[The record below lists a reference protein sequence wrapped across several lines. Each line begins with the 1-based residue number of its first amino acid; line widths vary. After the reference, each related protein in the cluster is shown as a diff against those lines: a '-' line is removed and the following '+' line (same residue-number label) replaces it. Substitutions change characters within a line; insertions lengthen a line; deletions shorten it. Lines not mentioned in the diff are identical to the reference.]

1 MKSPKT
7 TICIIAAT
15 VALAGCSN
23 PLVPDAASESSG
35 QSGAGISAAAPAIG
49 SPRTDIG
56 TMQQNRAEDAQVIQ
70 DATTAVQSLTSG
82 GR

>member
-1 MKSPKT
+1 MERMRVLVGLIAV
-7 TICIIAAT
+7 ICGLT
-15 VALAGCSN
+15 GCSN
-23 PLVPDAASESSG
+23 PLVPDAATENG
-35 QSGAGISAAAPAIG
+35 NPPAAGISAAAPAIG

-56 TMQQNRAEDAQVIQ
+56 TMQQNRQNDAQVIQ